1 MSIIHFQGDI
11 RHDASERARI
21 RSAIERVDAWD
32 KTEAAPRWVVLMHD
46 VSLGDKV
53 YVAHAVMRDWTVTA
67 STVAELEDK
76 LTARAEGGPESS
88 RAVQPSPFRTE

>member
-11 RHDASERARI
+11 RQDAAERARI

-32 KTEAAPRWVVLMHD
+32 ETEAAPRWVVLMHH

-67 STVAELEDK
+67 RTVTELEDK
-76 LTARAEGGPESS
+76 LTARAEGGPKSS
-88 RAVQPSPFRTE
+88 RAVQPSPFRPV

>member
-11 RHDASERARI
+11 RHDAAERERI

-67 STVAELEDK
+67 STVAELE
-76 LTARAEGGPESS
+76 ARVEGGPESS
-88 RAVQPSPFRTE
+88 RAVQSSPFRTV